1 MERFLAFRW
10 DPGLAAGA
18 AQVERWLDGLRAA
31 RESWTEVLACAG
43 LRVLLMRP
51 PGGDVRTVAISDGSG
66 IVIGPIFARGEGGT
80 GRLSELDRHQ
90 LVGLLP
96 GTEGRDAQR
105 CWGSFVVIARDG
117 ISGDT
122 HLVRD
127 PCGSLPCFLTR
138 SHGVDIACSYVG
150 DLAALPG
157 LAFSI
162 DWTAVQAF
170 LVHEYFITHHT
181 GLRDVREVLPGQRVT
196 LHAGG
201 RSTAAWTWNPS
212 RIASEPRRQT
222 FDDARTQLRA
232 IADDC
237 FQAWGR
243 THDRVAVR
251 MSGGLDSTIVA
262 NLLTRNTAA
271 AVTGIHLIGRG
282 YEAYELTLARL
293 AARHAGIALVE
304 LELTESTADLG
315 PVLAGPLLPR
325 PTGQILGAAAD
336 KMMAD
341 ACHALGCD
349 SVMTGHGGDSLF
361 LQRSIA
367 GDAFIDFVRLNGLS
381 RGLGRVAY
389 ETATLAQRP
398 LRRVVGEAC
407 AYLIGRRTWE
417 PLAFLD
423 APDAVHKRFLPDDII
438 DRLPPAYLNTD
449 WLDETR
455 HLPPCKGVQVRGVIA
470 LRNYHSLM
478 SIGLSF
484 DAVQPLISQPIVEF
498 CLRTPAYLFGHEGID
513 RSLERSAFADLAPDR
528 ILRRHLKGFIN
539 HHLTEDL
546 TANAATLLEFLI
558 EGNLVSNGLVGRTSI
573 EALFGAEEAIP
584 ARSLEPILSLLAA
597 EAWVATW
604 KAQPVVRPN

>member
-1 MERFLAFRW
+1 MAFRW
-10 DPGLAAGA
+10 DPGIAAGA
-18 AQVERWLDGLRAA
+18 VQVERWLDGLRAA
-31 RESWTEVLACAG
+31 RECWMQVFACEG

-51 PGGDVRTVAISDGSG
+51 PGSDARTALIGDGSG
-66 IVIGPIFARGEGGT
+66 IVLGAVFSRGQGQM
-80 GRLSELDRHQ
+80 GRLSQIDRGQ
-90 LVGLLP
+90 LAGLLSRA
-96 GTEGRDAQR
+96 EDSDAQP
-105 CWGSFVVIARDG
+105 CWGSFVVIARDVT
-117 ISGDT
+117 SGDT
-122 HLVRD
+122 HVVRD
-127 PCGSLPCFLTR
+127 PCGSLPCFMTR
-138 SHGVDIACSYVG
+138 SHGVDIACSFVG

-201 RSTAAWTWNPS
+201 ASTSAWTWNPS
-212 RIASEPRRQT
+212 RIASEPQRQT
-222 FDDARTQLRA
+222 FDDARTELRA

-243 THDRVAVR
+243 TYDRVAVR

-304 LELTESTADLG
+304 LELTQSTADLG
-315 PVLAGPLLPR
+315 PALAGPLLPR
-325 PTGQILGAAAD
+325 PSGQLLGAAAD
-336 KMMAD
+336 KMIAD
-341 ACHALGCD
+341 ACSTLGCG

-367 GDAFIDFVRLNGLS
+367 ADAFIDFVRLNGLS

-398 LRRVVGEAC
+398 LRRVIGEVC
-407 AYLIGRRTWE
+407 AHLIGRRTWE

-423 APDAVHKRFLPDDII
+423 EPEAVHKRFLPADIV
-438 DRLPPAYLNTD
+438 DRLPRVYINTN

-455 HLPPCKGVQVRGVIA
+455 RLPPCKGVQVRGVIA

-498 CLRTPAYLFGHEGID
+498 CLRTPAYIFGHQGID

-528 ILRRHLKGFIN
+528 ILRRYLKGFIN

-546 TANAATLLEFLI
+546 TANAATLLEFLV
-558 EGNLVSNGLVGRTSI
+558 EGNLVSNGIVARSSI
-573 EALFGAEEAIP
+573 EALFATEEAIP

-597 EAWVATW
+597 EAWVTTW
-604 KAQPVVRPN
+604 KAQPVVRVS